1 MTTGGFTNLGGN
13 VGTWNTGRADG
24 NPPGSTGTLSVGAPN
39 IHHPAMMVGLLV
51 IGAVILVIAG
61 VVGLRASG
69 EVVV

>member
-1 MTTGGFTNLGGN
+1 MTTGFTNLGGN

-24 NPPGSTGTLSVGAPN
+24 NPPGATGNIAPGAPN
-39 IHHPAMMVGLLV
+39 VHHPAMMVGLLV
-51 IGAVILVIAG
+51 IGAVLLVVFG